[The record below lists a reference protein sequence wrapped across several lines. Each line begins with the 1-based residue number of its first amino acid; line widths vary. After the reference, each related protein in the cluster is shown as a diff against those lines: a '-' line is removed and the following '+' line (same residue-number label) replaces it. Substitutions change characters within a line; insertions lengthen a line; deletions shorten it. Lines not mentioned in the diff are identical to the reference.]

1 LDDSDATVSGCRFE
15 NNVAEGIDLFG
26 QLASFGAG
34 LATRGPTHLPDNV
47 DSSFVANAA
56 GKGGSGGGIWV
67 EDGAKAV
74 LARTELVNNTA
85 ASSYTHKGA
94 GGGVA
99 VSASASLTMSEG
111 CVLEGNVAGP
121 EDVGASDPSCLSG
134 QGGGIH
140 VSGSAITLSRV
151 SLRRNRC
158 ETGALDAG
166 CSGGAVSLT
175 GRGPQATA
183 VAAGDDDN
191 VDNNDSGGAAFDDC
205 LFEGNEARGAA
216 TNNVYSGAGQGGAA
230 AIRFAFPKF
239 TGCNFTGNAAEGGGG
254 AAPATG
260 GAVLLFLSRGGG
272 SAAATA
278 ASASDGGMETPPP
291 TFVNCTFATNV
302 AGSGGAP
309 ANGNTLGKGRRQGHG
324 IGGALAAIASSP
336 LLSGCS
342 FWNNSAVAVFPSS
355 SGGGGGGGGSTAVSG
370 GTPSFGG
377 AIMLTSDCWG
387 TRLDSCALAGNA
399 AVNGVG
405 GDLAVLAAPSKG

>member
-1 LDDSDATVSGCRFE
+1 
-15 NNVAEGIDLFG
+15 
-26 QLASFGAG
+26 
-34 LATRGPTHLPDNV
+34 
-47 DSSFVANAA
+47 DSSFVENAA

-74 LARTELVNNTA
+74 LARTEFVNNTA

-94 GGGVA
+94 GGGIA
-99 VSASASLTMSEG
+99 VSASASLTMSDG

-140 VSGSAITLSRV
+140 VSGSAITLSGV

-175 GRGPQATA
+175 GRGPQATTA
-183 VAAGDDDN
+183 AAAGDEDN
-191 VDNNDSGGAAFDDC
+191 NNNDNDSGGAAFDDC

-230 AIRFAFPKF
+230 AIRFASPSF

-272 SAAATA
+272 SSAAAAAAAAAT
-278 ASASDGGMETPPP
+278 SDGGMETPPP
-291 TFVNCTFATNV
+291 TFVNCTFTSNI
-302 AGSGGAP
+302 AGSGGVP
-309 ANGNTLGKGRRQGHG
+309 ADGNALGRGRRQGHG

-336 LLSGCS
+336 LLTGCS

-355 SGGGGGGGGSTAVSG
+355 GE
-370 GTPSFGG
+370 
-377 AIMLTSDCWG
+377 DE
-387 TRLDSCALAGNA
+387 
-399 AVNGVG
+399 
-405 GDLAVLAAPSKG
+405 

>member
-1 LDDSDATVSGCRFE
+1 LS
-15 NNVAEGIDLFG
+15 
-26 QLASFGAG
+26 
-34 LATRGPTHLPDNV
+34 

-74 LARTELVNNTA
+74 LARTEFVNNTA

-140 VSGSAITLSRV
+140 VSGSAITLSGV

-183 VAAGDDDN
+183 
-191 VDNNDSGGAAFDDC
+191 
-205 LFEGNEARGAA
+205 
-216 TNNVYSGAGQGGAA
+216 
-230 AIRFAFPKF
+230 
-239 TGCNFTGNAAEGGGG
+239 
-254 AAPATG
+254 
-260 GAVLLFLSRGGG
+260 AV
-272 SAAATA
+272 
-278 ASASDGGMETPPP
+278 
-291 TFVNCTFATNV
+291 
-302 AGSGGAP
+302 
-309 ANGNTLGKGRRQGHG
+309 
-324 IGGALAAIASSP
+324 
-336 LLSGCS
+336 
-342 FWNNSAVAVFPSS
+342 
-355 SGGGGGGGGSTAVSG
+355 
-370 GTPSFGG
+370 
-377 AIMLTSDCWG
+377 
-387 TRLDSCALAGNA
+387 
-399 AVNGVG
+399 
-405 GDLAVLAAPSKG
+405 